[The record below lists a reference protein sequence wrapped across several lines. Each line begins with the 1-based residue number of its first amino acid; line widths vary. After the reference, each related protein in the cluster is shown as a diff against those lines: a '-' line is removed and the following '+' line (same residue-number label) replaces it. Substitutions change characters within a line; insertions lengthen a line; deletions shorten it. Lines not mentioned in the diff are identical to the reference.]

1 MPVTKFLAHWLRLY
15 IDFLG
20 GTIDG
25 GAVSARLHM
34 PNDKP
39 AHEVRVGTI
48 KAAIWRNDTG
58 NGVRF
63 NTTFTRLYR
72 DGNEWKSTN
81 SFGRDDLL
89 VVGKVADQAHS
100 WICEQRQEESS
111 AEDKRN
117 TFFSPSL
124 RLTEAFF

>member
-1 MPVTKFLAHWLRLY
+1 
-15 IDFLG
+15 
-20 GTIDG
+20 
-25 GAVSARLHM
+25 M

-39 AHEVRVGTI
+39 AHEVRLGAI
-48 KAAIWRNDTG
+48 KATIWKNDTG

-72 DGNEWKSTN
+72 DGSKWNNTN

-89 VVGKVADQAHS
+89 IVGKVADQAHS

-111 AEDKRN
+111 DRDNE
-117 TFFSPSL
+117 
-124 RLTEAFF
+124 TEKN